1 MYYFEIFEAFFVKKV
16 RYLIVGG
23 LAVNLHGVP
32 RITQDIDIIISMDE
46 ENIKKLIQTLEELEY
61 IPRLPVNP
69 YDLSNPV
76 IREKWIKEKNLKA
89 FSFYNKKENYKVVDI
104 ILTHPLSFEQS
115 YQSRIIKK
123 LKTIEVYLI
132 SIKDLIT
139 MKKMTGRDQDLSDIE
154 LLKKVTEL
162 MEDDKD

>member
-1 MYYFEIFEAFFVKKV
+1 MYYFEIFEAF
-16 RYLIVGG
+16 YLKNIKYLVVGG

-32 RITQDIDIIISMDE
+32 RVTQDIEIIISMDKD
-46 ENIKKLIQTLEELEY
+46 NIVKVIEILEDLSY

-89 FSFYNKKENYKVVDI
+89 FSFYNKKEIYKVVDI
-104 ILTHPLSFEQS
+104 ILTHPLNFEQS

-123 LKTIEVYLI
+123 LKTIEVNLI

-154 LLKKVTEL
+154 LLKKVIEL
-162 MEDDKD
+162 MEDDRD